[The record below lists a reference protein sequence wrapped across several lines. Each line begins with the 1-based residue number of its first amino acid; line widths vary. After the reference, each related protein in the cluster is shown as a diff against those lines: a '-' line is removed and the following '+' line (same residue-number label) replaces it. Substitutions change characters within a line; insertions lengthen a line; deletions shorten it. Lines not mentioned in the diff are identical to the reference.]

1 MTAQRRFHHLFFLS
15 MIAVFTASGCAG
27 IRMHTEPPY
36 VSLVNMNILQI
47 GIFEQRFLLQ
57 LRIQNP
63 NDFALSISG
72 MKYKLMINEKDFA
85 RGVNRHSVTLP
96 AYGEEIVDV
105 EVVSDLGS
113 LLNQIRE
120 LGTGQI
126 QTLSYRLSGSASLAN
141 SLIKLP
147 FDYQGEVDLSFE
159 EPARIQ

>member
-1 MTAQRRFHHLFFLS
+1 
-15 MIAVFTASGCAG
+15 MIAVFVASGCAG

-72 MKYKLMINEKDFA
+72 MKYTLMINEKDFA
-85 RGVNRHSVTLP
+85 RGVNRQSVNLP

-105 EVVSDLGS
+105 EVVSDLGN

-120 LGTGQI
+120 LGTGQK
-126 QTLSYRLSGSASLAN
+126 QTLSFRL
-141 SLIKLP
+141 
-147 FDYQGEVDLSFE
+147 
-159 EPARIQ
+159 